1 MVCLDSWAVLAWL
14 DGDEPA
20 AAAVAEVL
28 DRERPVM
35 SWINLVEVSYR
46 LTRDHGNDEAD
57 RAIAELRSQ
66 IGEDL
71 PGVSAMRAVAS
82 LKAEHP
88 VALADCFAIALA
100 AENEAVL
107 MTGDPEIIDRAKD
120 LPCEVEDLRP
130 PVG

>member
-1 MVCLDSWAVLAWL
+1 VLAWL

-88 VALADCFAIALA
+88 IALADCFAIALA
-100 AENEAVL
+100 AESEAVL
-107 MTGDPEIIDRAKD
+107 MTGDPEIVDRAKG
-120 LPCEVEDLRP
+120 LPCKVEDLRSP
-130 PVG
+130 IG